1 MEYLNL
7 NNENIVIPSCK
18 GKSLRG
24 GSGDGP
30 HIRILEGVTATNPR
44 DDTAAVDVHLPAGT
58 LTAAQLQTLADLAHT
73 HAGGVLHLTPHAHL
87 RLHGD
92 PAPLTTAV
100 TDAGFT
106 VGHPALPHLLASPL
120 TGRIG
125 GLRDIRPLTDTAQT
139 RLLTARPG
147 VTLGLDDGTGD
158 VVALTPDRTLLALP
172 GDEWALILGGE
183 DTGIR
188 RSDPVDAVGLLFDD
202 TAPTD
207 IAPTD
212 TPIAVPTPPDPPIG
226 WLDQPDGTVTLAGG
240 LPGGVLP
247 ARLAEFLAAVEHPL
261 VVTPWRSVL
270 LCDLPEQ
277 VAEQA
282 VRVLA
287 PMGLIF
293 DAQSPHLR

>member
-1 MEYLNL
+1 
-7 NNENIVIPSCK
+7 
-18 GKSLRG
+18 
-24 GSGDGP
+24 
-30 HIRILEGVTATNPR
+30 
-44 DDTAAVDVHLPAGT
+44 VDVHLPAGT
-58 LTAAQLQTLADLAHT
+58 LTAAQLQILADLAHT

-92 PAPLTTAV
+92 PAPLTPAV
-100 TDAGFT
+100 TGAGFT
-106 VGHPALPHLLASPL
+106 VGHPTQPNLLASPL
-120 TGRIG
+120 SGRIG
-125 GLRDIRPLTDTAQT
+125 GLRDIRPLTDTALP
-139 RLLTARPG
+139 RLSTMRPG

-158 VVALTPDRTLLALP
+158 IVALTPDRALLALP
-172 GDEWALILGGE
+172 GDEWALILVGE

-188 RSDPVDAVGLLFDD
+188 RSDPAGAVDLLFDD
-202 TAPTD
+202 TARTD
-207 IAPTD
+207 TTA
-212 TPIAVPTPPDPPIG
+212 TPIALPTPPTPPIG

-270 LCDLPEQ
+270 LCDLPEHI
-277 VAEQA
+277 AEQV

>member
-1 MEYLNL
+1 M
-7 NNENIVIPSCK
+7 
-18 GKSLRG
+18 
-24 GSGDGP
+24 
-30 HIRILEGVTATNPR
+30 TATNPSDDTAPAT
-44 DDTAAVDVHLPAGT
+44 DDTAAVDVQLPAGT

-87 RLHGD
+87 RLHGN

-106 VGHPALPHLLASPL
+106 VGHPALPRLLASPL
-120 TGRIG
+120 SGRIG
-125 GLRDIRPLTDTAQT
+125 GLRDIRSLTDTALT
-139 RLLTARPG
+139 RLPTARPG
-147 VTLGLDDGTGD
+147 VILGLDDGTGD
-158 VVALTPDRTLLALP
+158 IVALTPDRALLALP
-172 GDEWALILGGE
+172 GDEWALLLGGE

-188 RSDPVDAVGLLFDD
+188 RTAPAGAVDLLFDD
-202 TAPTD
+202 TTSTGTTR
-207 IAPTD
+207 TD
-212 TPIAVPTPPDPPIG
+212 TARTDTARTDTTATPTVVPPPPTPPIG

-247 ARLAEFLAAVEHPL
+247 ARLAEFLAAVERPL

-270 LCDLPEQ
+270 LCDLDEQ
-277 VAEQA
+277 IAEQI